1 MIQLFNVTSA
11 HFETSRIT
19 FERLSTVT
27 IDKACVEWN
36 FVINSDISFR
46 EKILRQ
52 AILDKRD
59 NSVNEETK
67 DDELDDIIIVQMIY
81 HFIPQL

>member
-27 IDKACVEWN
+27 IDKACVE
-36 FVINSDISFR
+36 
-46 EKILRQ
+46 
-52 AILDKRD
+52 
-59 NSVNEETK
+59 
-67 DDELDDIIIVQMIY
+67 
-81 HFIPQL
+81 